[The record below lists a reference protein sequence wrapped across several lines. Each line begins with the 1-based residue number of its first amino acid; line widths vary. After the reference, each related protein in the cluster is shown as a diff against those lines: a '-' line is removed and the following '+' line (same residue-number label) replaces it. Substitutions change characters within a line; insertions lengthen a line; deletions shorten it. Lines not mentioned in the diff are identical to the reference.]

1 MTMKKESFWKKIEAW
16 FLTFWW
22 TVPCLLVLLTLVS
35 ALVMLGFPGSF
46 LEMLAVLSWWVLALL
61 HLPVLVLLL
70 IRRKWIRGIVMLV
83 LSLLILPIA
92 LFTMATTAMFAPD
105 AYAKQHPIPQGL
117 KYEIPYD
124 DLSVEVGIDS
134 SDTNSYLQIWRTLG
148 GCYTYDF
155 YYPSL
160 PAGTIFL
167 RCFEAGTNDPLS
179 ENAIADFSAVGHSAT
194 TDFSQIVKKEKFTIY
209 EGDWDEYYAA
219 RVEVWHRDSLT
230 QQEQILLEKYYL
242 VDGYMR

>member
-1 MTMKKESFWKKIEAW
+1 MTMEKESFWKKIEAW

-22 TVPCLLVLLTLVS
+22 TVPALLVLMTFVS
-35 ALVMLGFPGSF
+35 TFAMIETPESL
-46 LEMLAVLSWWVLALL
+46 LEELAVLSWLVIALL

-83 LSLLILPIA
+83 LSLVILPIS
-92 LFTMATTAMFAPD
+92 LFTMATTAVFAPD
-105 AYAKQHPIPQGL
+105 AYAKRHPIPQGL

-124 DLSVEVGIDS
+124 NLSAEVGIDS
-134 SDTNSYLQIWRTLG
+134 SDTNSYLQIWRTG
-148 GCYTYDF
+148 GGSYAYDF
-155 YYPSL
+155 YYHSL

-179 ENAIADFSAVGHSAT
+179 EKTIADYSAVGHSAST
-194 TDFSQIVKKEKFTIY
+194 FFSQIVTREKFTIY

-230 QQEQILLEKYYL
+230 QQEQKLLEKYYL